1 MAEPTYTRKEL
12 RRAIC
17 TEARMEFYRR
27 YPNCELQFTKSGDTN
42 AASNSTDIFYCTK
55 LRQADGVW
63 ADQYIYVLSSDSSRD
78 GLERMI
84 ADWHRASGALYL
96 EWPCDTDQVPTTD
109 DKFEIISL
117 WSPSFLHKKINDVIR
132 DEFRVYPN
140 VVTDESIVIQEGKLE
155 YDLTGLVPLPWQIL
169 QVYVERTTSGLYGV
183 ITNWSTD
190 GSQFGDTTMDLS
202 GVDTNWKVSF
212 YYGSGAGQLFSIQSV
227 DTAAGLI
234 TPAVPATNLPGTDT
248 KLMLWDP
255 TDQDLAWYPYLYCRF
270 DQTEFP
276 DKLYLYED
284 PSASYGLRFRLVYL
298 AQSTELIADSDVT
311 TVPQY
316 FIVHKVLA
324 MLHDSLSEDNRVD
337 ARRHTEI
344 AEKHDQLARD
354 FAMRNPRRL
363 PQRFLWQE
371 PGSYATGRALQVNPL
386 DW

>member
-17 TEARMEFYRR
+17 AEARMEFYKR
-27 YPNCELQFTKSGDTN
+27 YPDYELTPDSDCSTTTLKCSKLVQAADSWKS
-42 AASNSTDIFYCTK
+42 SYIWVMSTDN
-55 LRQADGVW
+55 A
-63 ADQYIYVLSSDSSRD
+63 RD
-78 GLERMI
+78 GLERYI
-84 ADWHRASGALYL
+84 TASGTDGSLTL
-96 EWPCDTDQVPTTD
+96 EWPCDTDQVPSTD
-109 DKFEIISL
+109 DTFEIISM
-117 WSPSFLHKKINDVIR
+117 WPPSFIHEKINDVVR

-140 VVTDESIVIQEGKLE
+140 VVTDESIVIQEEKLE

-169 QVYVERTTSGLYGV
+169 QVYVERTTSGLYGT
-183 ITNWSTD
+183 ITSWSTD

-202 GVDTNWKVSF
+202 GVDTDWKASF

-234 TPAVPATNLPGTDT
+234 TPAVPAADMPGTDT